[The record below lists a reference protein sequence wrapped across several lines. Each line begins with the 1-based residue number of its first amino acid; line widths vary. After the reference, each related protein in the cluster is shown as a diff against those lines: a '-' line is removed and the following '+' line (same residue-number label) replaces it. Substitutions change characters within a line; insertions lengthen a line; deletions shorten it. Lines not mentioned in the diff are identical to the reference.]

1 MVSYYES
8 PENFPT
14 KEEKR
19 INKTTKN
26 IHIDEKLNL
35 KIGYSPNRKQEKTRC
50 HTFIEISNKYL
61 SSSLKVSS

>member
-1 MVSYYES
+1 M
-8 PENFPT
+8 
-14 KEEKR
+14 
-19 INKTTKN
+19 KN

-35 KIGYSPNRKQEKTRC
+35 KIGYSPNRKQENTRC